1 MATKGCRGLPK
12 ALHSLKLLNL
22 VKIAIKGNKGQQIP
36 LKTAMKIVLVKSVDQ
51 PAQLLLK
58 RPKKVQCLLTDLTED
73 QLTDMY

>member
-12 ALHSLKLLNL
+12 KLHSLKLLNL
-22 VKIAIKGNKGQQIP
+22 VKIAIKGNKACKGQQIP

-58 RPKKVQCLLTDLTED
+58 RPKRCSV
-73 QLTDMY
+73 Y